1 MRRNPGR
8 IARSLPPEPHR
19 QRREGPTVDRSNP
32 ESEPQRLPGS
42 HPVGL
47 AALDARVE
55 ALRGALCEEPLD
67 GDAEAPGAI
76 RLEISPLNL
85 FQSVAVWRSLR
96 PRRARTLVLSGS
108 LDERL
113 RERRAE
119 EALAWLRRESIAR
132 LGRCVDS
139 LDESAGA
146 WGLPSMLLLED
157 TEFEWVADTLPWK
170 RFEAV
175 RIEGEVE
182 AADALAIRRT
192 IAGGGTALDGDLRAL
207 AGLCLRPDGGA
218 QFLARSLRP
227 LAAIVAEDLAF
238 YLAAVLRCGPESVS
252 RPAASQVGRL
262 LACSG
267 RILVRPEETDIFER
281 SIDIGV
287 STARE
292 GEHAADRSL
301 IYDLPS
307 DSWHDE

>member
-1 MRRNPGR
+1 VRFETDPIHPDERANP
-8 IARSLPPEPHR
+8 
-19 QRREGPTVDRSNP
+19 VDRSNP

-55 ALRGALCEEPLD
+55 AVRGRIAEEAFDGESDAL
-67 GDAEAPGAI
+67 GAM

-85 FQSVAVWRSLR
+85 FQSVSVWRSLR
-96 PRRARTLVLSGS
+96 PRRARTLVLSGR
-108 LDERL
+108 LDERR

-119 EALAWLRRESIAR
+119 EALAWLRRESTAR

-139 LDESAGA
+139 LDEPAGA

-157 TEFEWVADTLPWK
+157 TEFEWIADTLPWK
-170 RFEAV
+170 TFEAV

-182 AADALAIRRT
+182 AADALAIRRA
-192 IAGGGTALDGDLRAL
+192 IAGGGTSIEGDLRAL
-207 AGLCLRPDGGA
+207 AGLRLRPDGGA
-218 QFLARSLRP
+218 EFLARSLRP
-227 LAAIVAEDLAF
+227 LAALVAEDLAF
-238 YLAAVLRCGPESVS
+238 YLAAVLRCGPESIS
-252 RPAASQVGRL
+252 RPASAQVSRL

-267 RILVRPEETDIFER
+267 RILVRPEETDVFER

-287 STARE
+287 STARQ